1 MKVFGYYMVY
11 CKYIALYNLW
21 NVQPYLDRRWSLS
34 SISHRCECWTSNPCY
49 FREKRCCGFGARC
62 HIMET
67 RRDAMVVRRW
77 SYDVPVICALVNFL
91 LIMFRLSESQ
101 ALNPTY
107 IQKKTSYVAMKQV
120 LIVWTYQIKKAA
132 FVRCKGFSFKTPT
145 TGWTKSTVDLWKLK
159 LFLFRSSERTVTK
172 HTAGW
177 WFGIICPID

>member
-1 MKVFGYYMVY
+1 MLNIESLLLQREEVLWFRGQVPHHGDKERCYGCEKMIIWCTCHMCFGELLVDH
-11 CKYIALYNLW
+11 
-21 NVQPYLDRRWSLS
+21 VSL
-34 SISHRCECWTSNPCY
+34 IR
-49 FREKRCCGFGARC
+49 
-62 HIMET
+62 
-67 RRDAMVVRRW
+67 
-77 SYDVPVICALVNFL
+77 
-91 LIMFRLSESQ
+91 SQ

-120 LIVWTYQIKKAA
+120 LIVWTYQIKKTA

-177 WFGIICPID
+177 WFGIICPIDQYFSRWLKPPTRQNWKVLSFCGPI